1 MKVLILFAH
10 PAFERSRVHNRLI
23 RAVKQ
28 LPGVTLRDLY
38 EAYPDFDVHPDTEQ
52 QILTEHDV
60 IVFQHPFYWYSGPAL
75 LKQWMDL
82 VLEHGWAYGKDG
94 TALQGKYLLQAVS
107 TGGNENAYSPEGHH
121 GHAIRQFMLPFEQS
135 ARLCHMEY
143 LPPFVVPGTTHLT
156 DQQLDQYAEL
166 YVTLLQ
172 TLQAG
177 QLDLQKARE
186 LTELN
191 SLIALPPTISASQ

>member
-38 EAYPDFDVHPDTEQ
+38 EVYPDFDVHPDTEQ
-52 QILTEHDV
+52 QILKEHDV
-60 IVFQHPFYWYSGPAL
+60 IVLQHPFYWYSGPAL

-107 TGGNENAYSPEGHH
+107 TGGDENAYSPEGHH
-121 GHAIRQFMLPFEQS
+121 GHVIKQFMLPFEQS
-135 ARLCHMEY
+135 ARLCRMEY

-156 DQQLDQYAEL
+156 DQQLDQYAER

-172 TLQAG
+172 TIQAG
-177 QLDLQKARE
+177 QLDLQKARQ

-191 SLIALPPTISASQ
+191 GLIALPPIISASK

>member
-10 PAFERSRVHNRLI
+10 PAFERSRVHTRLI

-38 EAYPDFDVHPDTEQ
+38 EVYPDFDVHPDTEQ
-52 QILTEHDV
+52 QILKEHDV

-143 LPPFVVPGTTHLT
+143 LPPFVVPGTTHVT
-156 DQQLDQYAEL
+156 DLQLDRYAEQYA
-166 YVTLLQ
+166 TLLQ

-177 QLDLQKARE
+177 QLDLQKAKQ
-186 LTELN
+186 LAELN
-191 SLIALPPTISASQ
+191 GLIALPPVISASQ